1 MDTELLKERILDL
14 TEERLFRLG
23 YRHMS
28 VDELAQAAGISK
40 RTLYQLFPSKRE
52 MVAQALERFIARMKE
67 AVQECIRENE
77 NPVDRLR
84 AIITF
89 ISQELS
95 RPERSFFEDLQRN
108 LPDIWSKFEEMRRSV
123 ILDLE
128 STISEGIEQGSI
140 REDLN
145 PQVVVR
151 ALLGALNAVGTPEV
165 LAQSPFSALE
175 AFQNIW
181 TVFLQGMLAEGAR

>member
-1 MDTELLKERILDL
+1 LDTEPLKERVLNL
-14 TEERLFRLG
+14 AEERLFRLG

-52 MVAQALERFIARMKE
+52 IAAQALERFIAQME
-67 AVQECIRENE
+67 EVVQERIRENE

-89 ISQELS
+89 ISQQLS
-95 RPERSFFEDLQRN
+95 RLERPFFEDLQRT
-108 LPDIWSKFEEMRRSV
+108 LPDIWSKFEEMRRSI
-123 ILDLE
+123 ILYLE
-128 STISEGIEQGSI
+128 TTISEGIERGLI

-145 PQVVVR
+145 PRVVVM
-151 ALLGALNAVGTPEV
+151 ALLGAVNAVGTPEV

-175 AFQNIW
+175 AFQSIW
-181 TVFLQGMLAEGAR
+181 TIFLQGMRVEDSR